1 MIVLFKIL
9 LFFFCINA
17 HSLEIIRDPIFE
29 NYFRN
34 IQIKYDLPV
43 SNVYIV
49 NQNEI
54 NAFVLGNNVYFTTGI
69 INHIKS
75 ESVLKSIY
83 FHEVGHI
90 YHSHYNSKKI
100 EINTSRENKIFN
112 NLFSIGIAI
121 FTNNKDIGIATNLSI
136 DKSILNRLSTNS
148 IRFEIQADNFMLKEI
163 SKNEINTS
171 DLIKFFNDLPEN
183 NNYFFK
189 SHPSNKERVILLR
202 KYTNFKKR
210 ENSINFEWLK
220 AKYGK
225 NSNIIEFN
233 NFFQSLE
240 KGIVNMNSTKLLEN
254 KNYVNYEIY
263 KTGIAVDDIDKIYIN
278 LIKTNSNP
286 FLKIEFYNMIIDSN
300 LTKYFEMIESDKNN
314 REIQS
319 EYFFHF
325 LYGKYYNRV
334 NNKDLSNFYFCQ
346 FYKMINLK
354 NKSDYYCNN
363 YDIKSI
369 PGIDNSYAILK

>member
-1 MIVLFKIL
+1 
-9 LFFFCINA
+9 
-17 HSLEIIRDPIFE
+17 
-29 NYFRN
+29 
-34 IQIKYDLPV
+34 
-43 SNVYIV
+43 
-49 NQNEI
+49 
-54 NAFVLGNNVYFTTGI
+54 
-69 INHIKS
+69 
-75 ESVLKSIY
+75 
-83 FHEVGHI
+83 
-90 YHSHYNSKKI
+90 
-100 EINTSRENKIFN
+100 
-112 NLFSIGIAI
+112 
-121 FTNNKDIGIATNLSI
+121 
-136 DKSILNRLSTNS
+136 
-148 IRFEIQADNFMLKEI
+148 MLKEI

-202 KYTNFKKR
+202 KYTNFKKK

-225 NSNIIEFN
+225 NSNIKEFN

>member
-1 MIVLFKIL
+1 M
-9 LFFFCINA
+9 
-17 HSLEIIRDPIFE
+17 D
-29 NYFRN
+29 
-34 IQIKYDLPV
+34 
-43 SNVYIV
+43 
-49 NQNEI
+49 
-54 NAFVLGNNVYFTTGI
+54 
-69 INHIKS
+69 
-75 ESVLKSIY
+75 
-83 FHEVGHI
+83 
-90 YHSHYNSKKI
+90 
-100 EINTSRENKIFN
+100 
-112 NLFSIGIAI
+112 
-121 FTNNKDIGIATNLSI
+121 
-136 DKSILNRLSTNS
+136 
-148 IRFEIQADNFMLKEI
+148 
-163 SKNEINTS
+163 
-171 DLIKFFNDLPEN
+171 
-183 NNYFFK
+183 
-189 SHPSNKERVILLR
+189 
-202 KYTNFKKR
+202 
-210 ENSINFEWLK
+210 
-220 AKYGK
+220 
-225 NSNIIEFN
+225 
-233 NFFQSLE
+233 
-240 KGIVNMNSTKLLEN
+240 STKLLEN

-314 REIQS
+314 SEIQS